1 MDESING
8 IPLFLY
14 SRRYSLTQNAH
25 MNAAFVMGMVLLYS
39 TFASPY
45 LGKAVWEEYRG
56 NYCWINNLEY
66 CRHRSLERQRL
77 KNFNSCVE

>member
-1 MDESING
+1 
-8 IPLFLY
+8 
-14 SRRYSLTQNAH
+14 

-66 CRHRSLERQRL
+66 CRGVLVYCCRHRSLERQRL